1 MKRLA
6 CLTAALL
13 TVAPVSAASTTP
25 TELIGQLEPQ
35 LVLDT
40 RMQIPIRMATLTA
53 EQAAALPAPLAE
65 GDKAFGGT
73 ASHLRTI
80 SLRVVL
86 VEPKEGQ
93 PFLYVDRDQD
103 GKLAAE
109 ERFPLVPAG
118 GSAGGTKSAAM
129 GLPLATGLYSS
140 YPLQFSRIPDDELN
154 MPPAMRGK
162 ADAILMAASSSY
174 LQGRVPV
181 EGKEILVRLP
191 VSYPLKAVDPR
202 NNTVQMDVDADGTID
217 SSPGSLESDS
227 ATDGDAVFHI
237 GERYVSVESVD
248 LDAGKMV
255 LRSRLPAD
263 YLRLSLAA
271 GSALPDFS
279 FVDLE
284 GKPHKLSDWRGRY
297 LLLDFWSTWCVPCIA
312 EFPTLK
318 KAFEEYRPRGFDVV
332 GVLYVETDEKARKFL
347 EEPANRLPWIHATA
361 ASTEEMAVKRLRIR
375 SIPALILLDPEGKV
389 VSAGHEGQPPLSGEE
404 LMETLAKLLP
414 KKAL

>member
-1 MKRLA
+1 MKRLS
-6 CLTAALL
+6 CLTAAMIF
-13 TVAPVSAASTTP
+13 TVAPLGAASTP
-25 TELIGQLEPQ
+25 PELIGQLEPQ

-53 EQAAALPAPLAE
+53 EQAAALPAPLAQ
-65 GDKAFGGT
+65 GDKAFGGS
-73 ASHLRTI
+73 ANLRTI

-93 PFLYVDRDQD
+93 PFLYADRDQD
-103 GKLAAE
+103 GKLVSG

-118 GSAGGTKSAAM
+118 GGAARGMRSADVA
-129 GLPLATGLYSS
+129 LPLAKGLYSS
-140 YPLQFSRIPDDELN
+140 YPLQFSRIPEDELDI
-154 MPPAMRGK
+154 PPAMRGN
-162 ADAILMAASSSY
+162 ADAILMAAPAAFI
-174 LQGRVPV
+174 QGRVPV
-181 EGKEILVRLP
+181 DGKEILVRLP
-191 VSYPLKAVDPR
+191 ISYPLKVVDPR
-202 NNTVQMDVDADGTID
+202 NNTVQMDVDGNGEID
-217 SSPGSLESDS
+217 PNPGSLESDNAS
-227 ATDGDAVFHI
+227 DGDAVFRI

-263 YLRLSLAA
+263 YLRLSLDA
-271 GSALPDFS
+271 GSPLPDFA

-284 GKPHKLSDWRGRY
+284 GKSHKLSDWRGRH

-318 KAFEEYRPRGFDVV
+318 KAFEEYHPRGFDVV
-332 GVLYVETDEKARKFL
+332 GVLYVETDEKAKKYL

-361 ASTEEMAVKRLRIR
+361 ESTEEMAVKRLRIR

-389 VSAGHEGQPPLSGEE
+389 VSAGQEGQPPLSGEE

-414 KKAL
+414 KKDS